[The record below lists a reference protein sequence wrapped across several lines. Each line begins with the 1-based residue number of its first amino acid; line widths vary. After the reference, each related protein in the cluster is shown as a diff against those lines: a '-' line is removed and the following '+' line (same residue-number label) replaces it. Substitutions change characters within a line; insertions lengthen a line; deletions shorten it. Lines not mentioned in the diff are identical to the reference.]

1 MPRSRD
7 VDPWPHLQ
15 LVVEALAQGGQ
26 PRTLFAALDRA
37 LGAALEHRLFTV
49 LRYHPDAQESERLY
63 TSQGAAYPVGGRK
76 AVRPT
81 PATARL
87 FGERRPYIGRT
98 AADIRACFPDADL
111 ILSLGC
117 ESVLNL
123 PVVFDGR
130 VLGTVNLLH
139 EAGWYDEGDV
149 PLGLTFAALAV
160 PGYLAGA
167 GAGAAARPAPTPS
180 R

>member
-1 MPRSRD
+1 MMEGRRTTMTRAHNI
-7 VDPWPHLQ
+7 DPTPHLAY
-15 LVVEALAQGGQ
+15 VAEALTREGQ
-26 PRTLFAALDRA
+26 PQALFGALDQA
-37 LGAALEHRLFTV
+37 MGATLGHRLFTV
-49 LRYHPDAQESERLY
+49 LRYHPGAQESERLY
-63 TSQGAAYPVGGRK
+63 TSQGTAYPVGGRK

-81 PATARL
+81 PSTARV

-98 AADIRACFPDADL
+98 AADIRACFPDAEL

-139 EAGWYDEGDV
+139 EAGWYDEDDV
-149 PLGLTFAALAV
+149 TLGLLFVALAV
-160 PGYLAGA
+160 PGFLAGD
-167 GAGAAARPAPTPS
+167 
-180 R
+180 

>member
-1 MPRSRD
+1 MTRARD
-7 VDPWPHLQ
+7 VDPRPHLA
-15 LVVEALAQGGQ
+15 LVAEALTCGDQ
-26 PRTLFAALDRA
+26 PRALFAALDRA
-37 LGAALEHRLFTV
+37 MGATLGHRLFTV

-81 PATARL
+81 PSTARV

-98 AADIRACFPDADL
+98 AADIRACFPDAEL
-111 ILSLGC
+111 IFSLGC

-130 VLGTVNLLH
+130 VLGTINLLH
-139 EAGWYDEGDV
+139 EASWYDEADV
-149 PLGLTFAALAV
+149 PLGFLFAALAV
-160 PGYLAGA
+160 PGFLR
-167 GAGAAARPAPTPS
+167 AAHVSSAPAR
-180 R
+180 